1 MNQSLLV
8 WRRKSRM
15 SALETR
21 PLPYAPDASFTP
33 NPLAATG
40 DLLREVP
47 KLLEYRAEADPD
59 AEFIPKTIAGFAGG
73 FMVMCCCLAIVMSL
87 LLSRK
92 TGSSDLMGTMILPL
106 MAFALGIAGVAS
118 SLLLVALKVRA
129 DHTGEDLYARH
140 WLNSITT
147 GAVYAVLIAGPALLW
162 QEGVVINRFIAAA
175 LWMIL
180 MILPAMAARWTVQPH
195 PHLEN

>member
-1 MNQSLLV
+1 
-8 WRRKSRM
+8 M
-15 SALETR
+15 SALETHS
-21 PLPYAPDASFTP
+21 LPYASEASFAL

-73 FMVMCCCLAIVMSL
+73 FMVMSVCLAIVMGL
-87 LLSRK
+87 LQNRRA
-92 TGSSDLMGTMILPL
+92 GNSDVMGTILQL
-106 MAFALGIAGVAS
+106 MPFALGIAGVAS

-129 DHTGEDLYARH
+129 DHTGEELYARH

-147 GAVYAVLIAGPALLW
+147 GAVYAMLIGGTGLLV
-162 QEGVVINRFIAAA
+162 QEGVVINRFVAAA
-175 LWMIL
+175 LCMIL
-180 MILPAMAARWTVQPH
+180 MVLPALAARWTVQPH
-195 PHLEN
+195 PHLTH

>member
-1 MNQSLLV
+1 
-8 WRRKSRM
+8 M
-15 SALETR
+15 SALDTQS
-21 PLPYAPDASFTP
+21 PYVSDSAFAS
-33 NPLAATG
+33 NPLAVTG
-40 DLLREVP
+40 DLIREVP

-73 FMVMCCCLAIVMSL
+73 FLVMSCCLAIVMSL
-87 LLSRK
+87 LSSRK
-92 TGSSDLMGTMILPL
+92 TGSSDWMGTILPL

-129 DHTGEDLYARH
+129 DHTGECLYARH

-147 GAVYAVLIAGPALLW
+147 GAGYAMLVGGPWLLV
-162 QEGVVINRFIAAA
+162 QEGVTINRFVAAA

-180 MILPAMAARWTVQPH
+180 MALPAMAARWTVQPH
-195 PHLEN
+195 PEHSV